1 MGSAFPLQ
9 GQNILWA
16 ASLFRRASGS
26 VEDPV
31 SRQQDRKRIAAT
43 CSHACTPFTALAP
56 CKGRHVLG
64 EIAYLCEEVK
74 KNQLYKTLPDFV
86 MHVGQYLHPSLLFQP
101 FPSSDQLTF
110 SISCL

>member
-16 ASLFRRASGS
+16 ASLVRLASGS

-31 SRQQDRKRIAAT
+31 SRQQDRKHIAAT
-43 CSHACTPFTALAP
+43 CSHACTPLTALTP
-56 CKGRHVLG
+56 NKGRHIVG
-64 EIAYLCEEVK
+64 EIAYFCEEVK
-74 KNQLYKTLPDFV
+74 NSQLYKTLPDFV
-86 MHVGQYLHPSLLFQP
+86 MHIGQYPHPSLLLQP